1 MYVFSDGIIVPFRFQ
16 QRHGLKFFVAF
27 FRFSTEL
34 RKVCVRVKSHIF
46 CEPILGVR
54 RISLLSRWVSQNWA
68 NYRSFSAGFI
78 GNCALEISQKNA
90 GIIGPIEAL
99 FHRGVIIKLH
109 ALIEL
114 SELFF
119 SALKLPRSERGRG
132 AKSS

>member
-1 MYVFSDGIIVPFRFQ
+1 M
-16 QRHGLKFFVAF
+16 
-27 FRFSTEL
+27 
-34 RKVCVRVKSHIF
+34 
-46 CEPILGVR
+46 
-54 RISLLSRWVSQNWA
+54 

-90 GIIGPIEAL
+90 GIIEPIEAL
-99 FHRGVIIKLH
+99 FHRGAIIKLY